1 MSGLPLPLAGRVAF
15 VTGGSRS
22 IGEAIALTL
31 AGRGADVIVT
41 DSGGGAAERVAEAI
55 RALGRRSLALSF
67 DVADSAATQAAVERS
82 LAEFDSVDILVNNAG
97 ITRDNLLMRLKDD
110 DWDRVLAVNLKGA
123 FNCTRAFSR
132 SMMKKRYGR
141 IINITSVIGQLGN
154 PGQSNYAA
162 AKAGL
167 IGFTMSVARELGG
180 RNILVNAVAP
190 GFIDTA
196 MTAGLTEAQRNAMLQ
211 SIALE
216 RFGSPDDVAR
226 LVAFLVSP
234 DADYITGQVFN
245 VDGGMVMG

>member
-1 MSGLPLPLAGRVAF
+1 
-15 VTGGSRS
+15 
-22 IGEAIALTL
+22 
-31 AGRGADVIVT
+31 
-41 DSGGGAAERVAEAI
+41 
-55 RALGRRSLALSF
+55 
-67 DVADSAATQAAVERS
+67 
-82 LAEFDSVDILVNNAG
+82 
-97 ITRDNLLMRLKDD
+97 
-110 DWDRVLAVNLKGA
+110 
-123 FNCTRAFSR
+123 
-132 SMMKKRYGR
+132 
-141 IINITSVIGQLGN
+141 
-154 PGQSNYAA
+154 
-162 AKAGL
+162 
-167 IGFTMSVARELGG
+167 MSVARELGG